1 VSEYQS
7 VKVSKFK
14 TMTLGHSDTL
24 TLMQDKAFWIALN
37 MVEGVGRITYHKLI
51 SHFGSP
57 EKVFSASHNELMAV
71 EGIGKKTAN
80 SIKSFRFEDEV
91 KKELDIIKKS
101 KSDVLTTADDEYPS
115 SLKAIFDPPP
125 LLYVK
130 GKIIKKDA
138 IAVGV
143 VGSRSPTVYGKLVTE
158 KISREIAEIGITV
171 ISGMARGIDSVA
183 HKSAVNYGGRTIAV
197 LGCGL
202 NVIYPP
208 ENFKL
213 MDEIANNGAVISEFP
228 MSAKPDKM
236 NFPQRNRVISGL
248 SLGVV
253 VVEAA
258 EKSGSLITARHA
270 IEQGREVFAV
280 PGSVNSPKSRGTN
293 RLIKMG
299 AKLIEDAKDIIEEFP
314 ADVRSFLK
322 PIEKKPIEGN
332 GLTEDERFV
341 YSFMG
346 AEPAHIDTIIERSN
360 LPVGMVSAIL
370 VKLELKGLIRQLSGK
385 MFVRC

>member
-1 VSEYQS
+1 
-7 VKVSKFK
+7 
-14 TMTLGHSDTL
+14 
-24 TLMQDKAFWIALN
+24 
-37 MVEGVGRITYHKLI
+37 MVEGVGRITYNKLI
-51 SHFGSP
+51 THFGSP
-57 EKVFSASHNELMAV
+57 EKVFSASHKELMGV

-80 SIKSFRFEDEV
+80 SIKSFKFEDEA
-91 KKELDIIKKS
+91 KKELDRIEKS
-101 KSDVLTTADDEYPS
+101 KTDVLTIADTEYPS

-125 LLYVK
+125 VLYVK
-130 GKIIKKDA
+130 GKIIKNDA

-143 VGSRSPTVYGKLVTE
+143 VGSRSPTVYGKLITE
-158 KISREIAEIGITV
+158 KISKGLAEMGITV
-171 ISGMARGIDSVA
+171 VSGMARGIDSIA
-183 HKSAVNYGGRTIAV
+183 HKSAINCGGRTIAV

-202 NVIYPP
+202 NVVYPP
-208 ENFKL
+208 ENFNL

-228 MSAKPDKM
+228 ISAKPDKM

-270 IEQGREVFAV
+270 VEQGREVFAV
-280 PGSVNSPKSRGTN
+280 PGSVNSPKSQGTN

-299 AKLIEDAKDIIEEFP
+299 AKLIEDAGDIIEEFSP
-314 ADVRSFLK
+314 DVRSFLK
-322 PIEKKPIEGN
+322 PAEKKQIEDN
-332 GLTEDERFV
+332 DLTEDERFV

-346 AEPAHIDTIIERSN
+346 AEPEHIDTIIERSN

-385 MFVRC
+385 MFVKE